1 MTGQLFAPE
10 VYEVTRR
17 KTGYRIGR
25 DQQGS
30 AGVTGTMTGRATP
43 RIYSI
48 DLYTPTSVNIMFMST
63 GAEYHSSACSST
75 GTV

>member
-1 MTGQLFAPE
+1 MTGQLFPPE

-25 DQQGS
+25 DQS
-30 AGVTGTMTGRATP
+30 EVTGAMIGRAIP

-48 DLYTPTSVNIMFMST
+48 DVYTPSSVNIMSMST
-63 GAEYHSSACSST
+63 RAEYHSSACSST

>member
-1 MTGQLFAPE
+1 MTRQLFPPE

-25 DQQGS
+25 DQS
-30 AGVTGTMTGRATP
+30 GVTGAMTGRATP

-48 DLYTPTSVNIMFMST
+48 DVYTPSSVNIMSMST
-63 GAEYHSSACSST
+63 RA
-75 GTV
+75 

>member
-1 MTGQLFAPE
+1 MTGQLFPPE

-25 DQQGS
+25 DQS
-30 AGVTGTMTGRATP
+30 GVTGAMTGRATP

-48 DLYTPTSVNIMFMST
+48 DVYTPSSVNIMSMST
-63 GAEYHSSACSST
+63 RAEYHSSACSST